1 MNRLVSIRSCLD
13 DFQQAGVLEL
23 ADVHTASRVCRLAG
37 EKDENAMLA
46 VALTVRAVRHGSV
59 CLEVDRFSEVDV
71 EPDPSSDATPEWPSR
86 DAVLDALRRSSLVVG
101 SAAGPLRPLHL
112 VDSEAGPLLY
122 LDRYFLQENLIR
134 EAIAERESSRPEV
147 DVQAA
152 SAVLD
157 ELFTDDE
164 GSPSPAPDRQRVAAA
179 VVITEWTAIVAG
191 GPGTGKTHTVA
202 RVLALLFRLYGDG
215 LRVALAAPTGKA
227 AATLT
232 EAVAAQATSLGLPD
246 GLNATTL
253 HRLLGWRPGGT
264 RFRHD
269 ARDRLPYDVVVIDET
284 SMVSVTMMA
293 RLFEALSPSTR
304 LILMGDPDQLTSVDA
319 GAVLADLVARRA
331 YREPNEQA
339 TAIVAADLAA
349 ESEEVPVKIEI
360 TATETPL
367 DADDLTAMDRA
378 VVRLRRGRRFNEE
391 IGDLADAVRRGDA
404 DEALGLL
411 ASGSESVR
419 LHAPGDL
426 AEVRD
431 AVASS
436 GVRLLEAARDGD
448 IPTATAALGEHRLLC
463 AHRDGPYGQRRWA
476 DLAVEWIVARWGR
489 TLDTDE
495 FFPGQPILV
504 TANDYQARVF
514 NGDIGVVVEADG
526 GTIAAIERGQEPLLV
541 SPYVLAGVQTA
552 YASTIHRSQ
561 GSQYRSVTIVL
572 PEADSPLLSRQL
584 LYTAITRA
592 RDNVRIVATREA
604 VTAAVR
610 REVRRASGL
619 QVPHH
624 SSGGSDAQSHRARP
638 TSGTA

>member
-13 DFQQAGVLEL
+13 EFQQAGVLEL

-37 EKDENAMLA
+37 EKDENVMLA

-59 CLEVDRFSEVDV
+59 CLEVDRFSEVDL
-71 EPDPSSDATPEWPSR
+71 EPDPSGDATPEWPSR
-86 DAVLDALRRSSLVVG
+86 HAVLDALRRSPLVVG
-101 SAAGPLRPLHL
+101 CAAGPLRPLRL

-152 SAVLD
+152 SAILD

-164 GSPSPAPDRQRVAAA
+164 GLPSSAPDRQRIAAA
-179 VVITEWTAIVAG
+179 VAITEWTAIVAG

-232 EAVAAQATSLGLPD
+232 EAVAAQTTSLGLPE

-264 RFRHD
+264 HFRHD
-269 ARDRLPYDVVVIDET
+269 ARNRLPYDVVVIDET

-304 LILMGDPDQLTSVDA
+304 LILMGDPDQLTSVEA
-319 GAVLADLVARRA
+319 GAVLADLVARQVDQA
-331 YREPNEQA
+331 SNEQA
-339 TAIVAADLAA
+339 AAIVAADLAV
-349 ESEEVPVKIEI
+349 ESQELPVE
-360 TATETPL
+360 TQSTSSETPP
-367 DADDLTAMDRA
+367 DADDLAAMSRGI
-378 VVRLRRGRRFNEE
+378 VRLRRGRRFNKE

-411 ASGSESVR
+411 TSGSESVR

-426 AEVRD
+426 AEVREV
-431 AVASS
+431 VASS
-436 GVRLLEAARDGD
+436 GVQLIEAARDGD
-448 IPTATAALGEHRLLC
+448 IPTAMAALGEHRLLC

-476 DLAVEWIVARWGR
+476 GLAVEWIVTRWGR

-504 TANDYQARVF
+504 IANDYQARVF
-514 NGDIGVVVEADG
+514 NGDIGVVVAAYEG
-526 GTIAAIERGQEPLLV
+526 MTIAIERGQEPLLV

-561 GSQYRSVTIVL
+561 GSQYRSVTVVL

-584 LYTAITRA
+584 LYTAVTRA
-592 RDNVRIVATREA
+592 RDSVRIVANEDA
-604 VTAAVR
+604 LSIAVR
-610 REVRRASGL
+610 TEIKRASGL
-619 QVPHH
+619 KYNLGP
-624 SSGGSDAQSHRARP
+624 
-638 TSGTA
+638 